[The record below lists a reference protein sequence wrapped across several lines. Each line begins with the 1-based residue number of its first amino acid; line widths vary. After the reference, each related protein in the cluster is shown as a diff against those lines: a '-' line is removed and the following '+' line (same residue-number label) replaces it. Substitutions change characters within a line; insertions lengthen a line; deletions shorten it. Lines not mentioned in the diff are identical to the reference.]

1 MSSPAGRRRLVLAIA
16 VLGVAILVPLVLVAI
31 PPSGWS
37 PVPSDPVAAESRGE
51 ALERFLSAE
60 FSKVRTDD
68 APWAIRLREDDV
80 NAWIATRL
88 PKWEANAGNPPPPA
102 SEVRF
107 RDGALHLR
115 VVADSDAFSP
125 VLEAMLS
132 PAVTAGPAGDRLEPR
147 VRGVS
152 AGRLPLPWFGPALLR
167 ALSLGAGGSVTLPGG
182 MTLDSVGDAEG
193 FSTAYALSDGR
204 TLHLDAI
211 AVEDG
216 ALVLE
221 FRTRPR

>member
-1 MSSPAGRRRLVLAIA
+1 VSSPAGRRRLVLAIA
-16 VLGVAILVPLVLVAI
+16 VLGVAILVPLVLVSI

-37 PVPSDPVAAESRGE
+37 PVPADPAAAEARGE

-102 SEVRF
+102 AEVRF
-107 RDGALHLR
+107 RAGGVSLRIALAGFG
-115 VVADSDAFSP
+115 VDP
-125 VLEAMLS
+125 VLEAGLA
-132 PAVTAGPAGDRLEPR
+132 PAVIDGPGGTALTLRLKS
-147 VRGVS
+147 VS
-152 AGRLPLPWFGPALLR
+152 LGRLPLPRLGASLISASLR
-167 ALSLGAGGSVTLPGG
+167 AAGLSAATPSAVSTVTEDRHSVHYG
-182 MTLDSVGDAEG
+182 
-193 FSTAYALSDGR
+193 LSDGR
-204 TLHLDAI
+204 TVRLDAI

-221 FRTRPR
+221 FRTLPR